1 MMRVLPLRFRRLA
14 DNRILFAHE
23 AGGYFLSGQGFLER
37 LATNRLEPDDITFLS
52 SRGYLL
58 EEEGLADIS
67 FLNQLARRLAPAAKL
82 DYVLLVPTLR
92 CDLACSYCQV
102 SRASLSASGYDWSEE
117 TLEKTLGFLD
127 REGGD
132 TIQVE
137 FQGGEPTLR
146 LDLLEKVTS
155 FCRQR
160 FSAVK
165 FILCTNLSSL
175 EEPLKSFL
183 ASPDVFVSTS
193 LDGPADL
200 HQAQR
205 TGSAE
210 ATQHFRDNLAEAMD
224 IAPGR
229 VAALPTLDPAHLPSP
244 SELLDAYEAFGLRSV
259 YLRQIVYQGFAR
271 KRHPGSRQYETVW
284 ADFYEAVIAE
294 ILRRNAQGAQ
304 PPYDEYYL
312 VLAMKRLLQ
321 PGTDGHIDLRSPN
334 WLGYDHMVVDFD
346 GRLYP
351 TDEARMLARTG
362 QIDLS
367 IGSVETGIDVER
379 RRSMQGRAFNALD
392 PWCSQCVYQAACG
405 SDPIDD
411 IARSGRADSPKP
423 DTAFCQRHLHIF
435 DTAVSM
441 LASGDETV
449 QASIAGWLDLPGK
462 VQLVDIHDCP

>member
-1 MMRVLPLRFRRLA
+1 MRFRRLA

-23 AGGYFLSGQGFLER
+23 AGGYFLSGERFLER
-37 LATNRLEPDDITFLS
+37 LANNRLSPDDMVFLS
-52 SRGYLL
+52 SRGFLL
-58 EEEGLADIS
+58 EEDGLAEIS
-67 FLNQLARRLAPAAKL
+67 FLNQLAGRLAPAGKL

-117 TLEKTLGFLD
+117 TLEKTLAFLD
-127 REGGD
+127 REGGE

-137 FQGGEPTLR
+137 FQGGEPSLR
-146 LDLLEKVTS
+146 LDLLEKVAS

-160 FSAVK
+160 FKSVK

-175 EEPLKSFL
+175 DGRLKAFL

-193 LDGPADL
+193 LDGPSEL

-205 TGSAE
+205 TGSTE
-210 ATQHFRDNLAEAMD
+210 ATQRFQQNLAEALD

-229 VAALPTLDPAHLPSP
+229 VAALPTLNPAHLPSP
-244 SELLDAYEAFGLRSV
+244 SELLDAYEKFGLTSV

-271 KRHPGSRQYETVW
+271 KRHPGSKQYEAVW
-284 ADFYEAVIAE
+284 SDFYDAVIAE
-294 ILRRNAQGAQ
+294 ILKRNASGAH
-304 PPYDEYYL
+304 PLYDEYYL

-321 PGTDGHIDLRSPN
+321 PGADGHVDLRSPN
-334 WLGYDHMVVDFD
+334 WLGYDHIVVDFD

-367 IGSVETGIDVER
+367 IGSVETGIDFER
-379 RRSMQGRAFNALD
+379 RRSMQGRAFNTLD

-411 IARSGRADSPKP
+411 VARSGRADIPKP
-423 DTAFCQRHLHIF
+423 DTAFCQRHLHMF
-435 DTAVSM
+435 DTAISM
-441 LASGDETV
+441 LASEDESV
-449 QASIAGWLDLPGK
+449 QASIAGWLDLPGRA
-462 VQLVDIHDCP
+462 QLVDTHDCA